1 MSDEQQRAPEE
12 EGDNNAWMST
22 FSDLLMLMLT
32 FFVLLLTMSS
42 MDKQKIDKVVRPG
55 LQMQQGPS
63 QTPTIMDTPAIPRVM
78 PRTLVEIHQQL
89 ALAPLN
95 EVATRFADVSEEI
108 LSAYKMDGRGWISRR
123 PDGVDIHLDGSI
135 VFESG
140 QDKLTPRS
148 KKMLEEFVGVA
159 SAPGVRLLV
168 ETHVS
173 GGDDEDFWSRQQ
185 GRDLALRR
193 ADVVARYFTNKGFH
207 EDGIRVMG
215 HGLAAGAREGRFLR
229 QDELLSLKIE
239 LPQGR

>member
-1 MSDEQQRAPEE
+1 MSDEQRRSHEE

-63 QTPTIMDTPAIPRVM
+63 QSPTIMDTPAIPRVM
-78 PRTLVEIHQQL
+78 PRTMVEIHQQL

-95 EVATRFADVSEEI
+95 EVATQFADVSEEI
-108 LSAYKMDGRGWISRR
+108 LSAYEMEGRGWISRR
-123 PDGVDIHLDGSI
+123 PDGVDIHLDGAI
-135 VFESG
+135 VFEPG
-140 QDKLTPRS
+140 EDKLTPRS

-159 SAPGVRLLV
+159 TAPGVRLLV

-173 GGDDEDFWSRQQ
+173 GGDDEDFWSRQR
-185 GRDLALRR
+185 GRELALRR
-193 ADVVARYFTNKGFH
+193 ADVIARFFTGKGF
-207 EDGIRVMG
+207 DKNGVRVMG
-215 HGLAAGAREGRFLR
+215 HGLAAGSREGRFLR

-239 LPQGR
+239 LPKRR